1 MRCFGTELTW
11 SPSREGRGGI
21 AAAIQKEAEGK
32 VGAGGSAWCPGDG
45 TWQQAEGIEV
55 LAITALHALCLLKD
69 MGSHNPASLCC
80 CWRPLVRVC
89 LAQPAVLHL
98 LFASL
103 GGLLAKAVTVISVG
117 GVELR

>member
-1 MRCFGTELTW
+1 MVL
-11 SPSREGRGGI
+11 EGPH
-21 AAAIQKEAEGK
+21 
-32 VGAGGSAWCPGDG
+32 GALEDG